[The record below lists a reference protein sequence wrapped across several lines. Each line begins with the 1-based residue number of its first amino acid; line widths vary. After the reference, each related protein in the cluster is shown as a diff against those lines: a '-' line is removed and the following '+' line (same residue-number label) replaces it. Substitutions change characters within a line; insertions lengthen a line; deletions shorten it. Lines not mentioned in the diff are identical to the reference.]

1 MKQWKRLTS
10 VLLVLGMV
18 LGLMPLSAFAAEPA
32 KKPFTEFTE
41 VVDGN
46 TYTYMPLDDDTVEL
60 TGFDPKATAANVVI
74 PSTATSDGKKYSV
87 TSIGTDAFSW
97 CTALTTVNLGNSVV
111 SIGTGAFGM
120 CTALTTVNF
129 GNSVDSIG
137 DSAFAYC
144 TSLESVTLPD
154 SIVSIGAGAFSSCT
168 QLDSVTIPSRVQT
181 IGHSAF
187 DYGILSSKTKLGEL
201 HYTGTKA
208 QWDELMNKEI
218 SYTDD
223 EGSHTGSTRDLN
235 PMLKNPENFDYA
247 HTVSF
252 DYGGKAE
259 GTSKVVEY
267 EGTVTPPD
275 DPTADGYQFEGWYT
289 QKNGGELFN
298 FTQPIKED
306 VTVYAH
312 WSEVKPDRTVYFD
325 CGNQAAESTKVVV
338 QHGEKVTPPADP
350 KADGYRFEGWY
361 TQENGGEP
369 FDFNQEIT
377 EDVKVYAHWS
387 KVETNHTVYFNC
399 GGKAE
404 GSTKVVQYGEKVT
417 PPANPTADGYQ
428 FEGWYT
434 QENGGVP
441 FDFEQDITK
450 DVTVYAH
457 WSEVKPDRTV
467 YFDCGSQA
475 KGFSMVVQ
483 YEGTVTQPADPK
495 ADGYR
500 FEGWYTQENGDEKFD
515 FRQPIKE
522 DVTVYAHWS
531 EVKPEPNPEPN
542 PEPTPEPTPTPTPT
556 PDPDT
561 DTAKEYTLTEKDGS
575 LVRVTVEENGA
586 TVDITKNVVLQKQGT
601 TQIGKIPAGAMV
613 TVAANAAPEGMVF
626 AQWNISDPALMGD
639 PDVVHT
645 SQTMTFP
652 MPQADVTVEAM
663 YESAENARETELLG
677 SAAMIGA
684 VGISAVVLAYQAHQL
699 GTELY
704 LRYLLPS
711 GAALPQNRIQLAELL
726 WRNAGEP
733 VPDVNAMYEDIDLNE
748 EAAQQAAQWA
758 LENELMELPDEE
770 HTGQFKPDEQISY
783 GEAIRAWKKAQQLK
797 TAE

>member
-41 VVDGN
+41 EVDGN
-46 TYTYMPLDDDTVEL
+46 TYTYMPLNDSTVEL
-60 TGFDPKATAANVVI
+60 TGFDPKATAANVEI
-74 PSTATSDGKKYSV
+74 PSTATSDGKEYSV
-87 TSIGTDAFSW
+87 VSIGTSAFTY
-97 CTALTTVNLGNSVV
+97 CVELKTVTLPNSIV
-111 SIGTGAFGM
+111 SIGTGAFGF
-120 CTALTTVNF
+120 CFQLTTVNF

-137 DSAFAYC
+137 DGAFACC
-144 TSLESVTLPD
+144 TSLGSVTLPD

-168 QLDSVTIPSRVQT
+168 DLDSVTIPSRVQR

-187 DYGILSSKTKLGEL
+187 DYGSLSSKTKLGEL

-208 QWDELMNKEI
+208 QWDELMEKEI

-223 EGSHTGSTRDLN
+223 KGPQTGSIRDLN
-235 PMLKNPENFDYA
+235 PMLKNPENFDCA

-252 DYGGKAE
+252 DYSNQAE
-259 GTSKVVEY
+259 GTSKVVQKVVLY

-275 DPTADGYQFEGWYT
+275 DTTADDYRFEGWYT
-289 QKNGGELFN
+289 QKNGGE
-298 FTQPIKED
+298 K
-306 VTVYAH
+306 
-312 WSEVKPDRTVYFD
+312 
-325 CGNQAAESTKVVV
+325 
-338 QHGEKVTPPADP
+338 
-350 KADGYRFEGWY
+350 
-361 TQENGGEP
+361 
-369 FDFNQEIT
+369 FDFDQ
-377 EDVKVYAHWS
+377 A
-387 KVETNHTVYFNC
+387 
-399 GGKAE
+399 
-404 GSTKVVQYGEKVT
+404 
-417 PPANPTADGYQ
+417 
-428 FEGWYT
+428 
-434 QENGGVP
+434 
-441 FDFEQDITK
+441 ITK

-457 WSEVKPDRTV
+457 WSKEYTLTEKDGTLVRVTV
-467 YFDCGSQA
+467 EKNGKTVDITKNVALKQQGTTKIGKIPA
-475 KGFSMVVQ
+475 GAMVTVEANAAQ
-483 YEGTVTQPADPK
+483 EGMVFAQWNIGDPALMGNP
-495 ADGYR
+495 
-500 FEGWYTQENGDEKFD
+500 
-515 FRQPIKE
+515 
-522 DVTVYAHWS
+522 DVTHTTMTFPMPAADVMVCAQWS
-531 EVKPEPNPEPN
+531 KVETNPD
-542 PEPTPEPTPTPTPT
+542 PTPTPTPTPT

-561 DTAKEYTLTEKDGS
+561 DTAKEYYTLTEKDGT

-586 TVDITKNVVLQKQGT
+586 TVDITKNVVLEQQGT

-626 AQWNISDPALMGD
+626 AQWNISDPALMGN
-639 PDVVHT
+639 PDVAHT

-652 MPQADVTVEAM
+652 MPEADVTVEAM

-704 LRYLLPS
+704 LKYLLPS
-711 GAALPQNRIQLAELL
+711 GAAIPQNRIQLAELL

-733 VPDVNAMYEDIDLNE
+733 VPDGNAMYEDIGLNE

-770 HTGQFKPDEQISY
+770 HIGQFKPDERISY

>member
-1 MKQWKRLTS
+1 MKQLKRLTS
-10 VLLVLGMV
+10 VLLVLGIV

-60 TGFDPKATAANVVI
+60 TGFEPKATAAYVEI
-74 PSTATSDGKKYSV
+74 PSTATSDGKEYSV
-87 TSIGTDAFSW
+87 TSIGNGAFAGHDELKTVKLPDSIISIGTGAFGY
-97 CTALTTVNLGNSVV
+97 CSQLTTVNLGNSVR
-111 SIGTGAFGM
+111 SIGENAFTFCMSMEELTIPQSIEVIEHGAFYYGYN
-120 CTALTTVNF
+120 VKKQ
-129 GNSVDSIG
+129 
-137 DSAFAYC
+137 
-144 TSLESVTLPD
+144 LE
-154 SIVSIGAGAFSSCT
+154 I
-168 QLDSVTIPSRVQT
+168 
-181 IGHSAF
+181 
-187 DYGILSSKTKLGEL
+187 L

-208 QWDELMNKEI
+208 QWDELMKKKI
-218 SYTDD
+218 SYTGDD
-223 EGSHTGSTRDLN
+223 FSYTDEIGNMN
-235 PMLKNPENFDYA
+235 PMLNNPKEFHYA
-247 HTVSF
+247 PTVSF
-252 DYGGKAE
+252 ECGDPEKK
-259 GTSKVVEY
+259 TSKVVEY
-267 EGTVTPPD
+267 EGIVTPPA
-275 DPTADGYQFEGWYT
+275 DPIAKGHQFDGWYTKENGGVPFDFNQKITKDVTVYAHWSEVKPDHTVYFNCGGKAEGSTKVVQYGEKVTPPANPKADGYRFEGWYT
-289 QKNGGELFN
+289 QKNGGVKFD
-298 FTQPIKED
+298 FGQSITED

-312 WSEVKPDRTVYFD
+312 WSEVKPDHTVYFN
-325 CGNQAAESTKVVV
+325 CGGKAEGSTKVV
-338 QHGEKVTPPADP
+338 QYGEKVTPPANP

-387 KVETNHTVYFNC
+387 
-399 GGKAE
+399 
-404 GSTKVVQYGEKVT
+404 
-417 PPANPTADGYQ
+417 
-428 FEGWYT
+428 
-434 QENGGVP
+434 
-441 FDFEQDITK
+441 
-450 DVTVYAH
+450 
-457 WSEVKPDRTV
+457 EVKPD
-467 YFDCGSQA
+467 
-475 KGFSMVVQ
+475 
-483 YEGTVTQPADPK
+483 P
-495 ADGYR
+495 
-500 FEGWYTQENGDEKFD
+500 
-515 FRQPIKE
+515 
-522 DVTVYAHWS
+522 
-531 EVKPEPNPEPN
+531 KPEPKPEP
-542 PEPTPEPTPTPTPT
+542 EPTPT

-575 LVRVTVEENGA
+575 LVCVTVEKNGT
-586 TVDITKNVVLQKQGT
+586 TVDITKNVELKKEGT

-639 PDVVHT
+639 PDVAHT

-652 MPQADVTVEAM
+652 MPTADVTVEAM

-704 LRYLLPS
+704 LKYLLPS

-733 VPDVNAMYEDIDLNE
+733 VPDVNAMYEDIGLNE

-770 HTGQFKPDEQISY
+770 HTEQFKPDEQISY